1 MWKTQKIFETLT
13 PFTLLDFENTPSSIL
28 WFSGCNMRCGFCYNP
43 EIVHGVGEFSFED
56 LESFFETRQ
65 NLLQGVVLC
74 GGEPTINKQL
84 IEITKQLKKLGY
96 KIKLDTNGLKPDI
109 IKILVEQKLIDF
121 IALDFK
127 APKEKFTVVTKCS
140 LKEYENF
147 LKTLQFLIKNHFPFE
162 VRTTFCDRLLELTD
176 IETMTETLAVHN
188 YKGVYALQNFIASK
202 ETIGKINNQNKINL
216 EYTLKDK
223 IKTPFSIKFRNF

>member
-28 WFSGCNMRCGFCYNP
+28 WFSGCNMQCGFCYNP
-43 EIVHGVGEFSFED
+43 EIVFGKVELSYED
-56 LESFFETRQ
+56 VYPFFEARQ
-65 NLLQGVVLC
+65 NFLQGVVLC
-74 GGEPTINKQL
+74 GGEPTIHKQI

-96 KIKLDTNGLKPDI
+96 KIKLDTNGLKPEVL
-109 IKILVEQKLIDF
+109 KILVERKLIDF

-162 VRTTFCDRLLELTD
+162 VRTTFCDRLLELSD
-176 IETMTETLAVHN
+176 IEKMIETLAAHN

-202 ETIGKINNQNKINL
+202 ETIGKIENNNTINL
-216 EYTLKDK
+216 QYLLIQKEKL
-223 IKTPFSIKFRNF
+223 PFLIKFRNF